1 MGLANVLEDFG
12 SYHAAPDATINLS
25 DVALEEQR
33 LEAFEQ
39 GYKAGWD
46 DAITAQGDDQTRVSA
61 DFARNMQDLSF
72 TYHDAFNQ
80 LTKALQPLLTQVV
93 TKVLPQMAQ
102 ATLGA
107 QVVEQLTEMARTE
120 AGAPVEVVVSPANAP
135 SITALAEQDLGLPIT
150 IVEEASLGEGQV
162 YLRFGEAER
171 EINLD
176 QVLGGISEAVDAF
189 FHQTEQEMS
198 HG

>member
-1 MGLANVLEDFG
+1 MGLAQILEDFG
-12 SYHAAPDATINLS
+12 TYDATPGVTIQLS

-33 LEAFEQ
+33 LEAFEN

-46 DAITAQGDDQTRVSA
+46 DAITAQGDDQTRIA
-61 DFARNMQDLSF
+61 TDFARNLQDLSF

-80 LTKALQPLLTQVV
+80 LTKAIQPLLTQIVS
-93 TKVLPQMAQ
+93 KVLPEMAH

-107 QVVEQLTEMARTE
+107 QVVEQLTDMARTQ
-120 AGAPVEVVVSPANAP
+120 AGEPVEVVVSPANAT
-135 SITALAEQDLGLPIT
+135 SISALAEQDLGMPIT
-150 IVEEASLGEGQV
+150 IVEEPSLGEGQV
-162 YLRFGEAER
+162 YLRFGQTER

-189 FHQTEQEMS
+189 IHQTEQEMN